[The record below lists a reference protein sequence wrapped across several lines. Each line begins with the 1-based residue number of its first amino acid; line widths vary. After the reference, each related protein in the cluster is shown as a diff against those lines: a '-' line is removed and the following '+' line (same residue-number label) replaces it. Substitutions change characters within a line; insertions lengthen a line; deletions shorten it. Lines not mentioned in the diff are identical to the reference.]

1 MGITEYVDAVE
12 TAGSALAEAAAAAGP
27 DAEVP
32 TCPGWRVRDL
42 LRHTSMVHRW
52 ATETVARPRTAYEP
66 GTETEL
72 DGDELLAYYREG
84 HAGLVAAL
92 RAAPADLECWTFLP
106 APSPLAFW
114 ARRQAHET
122 TVHRADAES
131 ALPGGPGPVDPALA
145 ADGIDELL
153 CLLHGRDTSRVRT
166 AGPRILRVRAT
177 DTGDSWV
184 VRLSATEPPRAERV
198 DHPTAAPDA
207 DTELS
212 GPAGLVYLTLRNRL
226 AAGPPT
232 AEGSARP
239 AGSVTAAGPV
249 RPAGSVTLT
258 GDAEVARLW
267 RETSGI
273 G

>member
-1 MGITEYVDAVE
+1 METAGGNMKITEYIDAVE
-12 TAGSALAEAAAAAGP
+12 TAGSALAEAAATAGP

-52 ATETVARPRTAYEP
+52 ATETVVRPRATYEP
-66 GTETEL
+66 GAAETEL
-72 DGDELLAYYREG
+72 DGEELLAYYREG
-84 HAGLVAAL
+84 HTGLVAAL
-92 RAAPADLECWTFLP
+92 RGAPEDLECWTFLP
-106 APSPLAFW
+106 APSSLAFW

-177 DTGDSWV
+177 DTGDDWV
-184 VRLSATEPPRAERV
+184 VRLSATEAPRAERV
-198 DHPTAAPDA
+198 GQRTAAPDA
-207 DTELS
+207 DTELI
-212 GPAGLVYLTLRNRL
+212 GPAGLVYLTLWNRL
-226 AAGPPT
+226 PAGPLAT
-232 AEGSARP
+232 AGSA
-239 AGSVTAAGPV
+239 

-267 RETSGI
+267 HETSGI
-273 G
+273 V